1 MSTSRRDFLSAAV
14 TLAGAS
20 AVGSGSASPPQ
31 RGGDLIERSAIE
43 AIAAISRGELTAEE
57 YASVLLARCADT
69 RSLNAFITLEPD
81 KVLEAARECDLKRR
95 AGEQPGPL
103 FGLPVPIKD
112 SISTHDYPTTAGTPG
127 LRNFHPS
134 RDASIV
140 KVLRNAGAIVLG
152 KTNLHEL
159 SYGWTSNNAAF
170 GPVHNPYDPA
180 RIAGGSSGGTAA
192 AVAARMAP
200 LGLGEDT
207 NGSIRI
213 PAALSGVCGLRPT
226 TGRYATE
233 GCVPLTALFDQ
244 TGPLARTIADLGLFD
259 SVVTNDWQPIVP
271 QPLKGVRL
279 GVIRA
284 YYYSELDP
292 EVERVTQAALG
303 RLQEEGAE
311 LVELQFP
318 ELARVHRQITYP
330 VIAHDAPGA
339 IARYLSEYHA
349 GVTFDQ
355 LIDLASPD
363 IRAGFR
369 AVQPGG
375 SDFVSD
381 GDYAAVAQQRI
392 PALRRQFHDHFVRSS
407 VSAMVFPV
415 TCVPAIPIGPE
426 AQVTIADRKVS
437 LFTALARNITPTG
450 AAGLPGL
457 VVPAGLTPSG
467 LPVGIELD
475 ARAGTDRALLA
486 LGMSVA
492 GVLGAPLP
500 PRL

>member
-20 AVGSGSASPPQ
+20 AVGSAPPPQ
-31 RGGDLIERSAIE
+31 RGGGLIDRSAIE
-43 AIAAISRGELTAEE
+43 AVAGIRRGEFTAED
-57 YASVLLARCADT
+57 YASALLARCAGT

-81 KVLEAARECDLKRR
+81 KVLEAARECDLRHR
-95 AGEQPGPL
+95 AGEQPGAL
-103 FGLPVPIKD
+103 FGLPIPIKD

-140 KVLRNAGAIVLG
+140 TVLRNAGAIVLG

-159 SYGWTSNNAAF
+159 SYGWTSDNAAF
-170 GPVHNPYDPA
+170 GAVHNPYDPV
-180 RIAGGSSGGTAA
+180 RISGGSSGGTAA

-200 LGLGEDT
+200 LGVGEDT

-284 YYYSELDP
+284 YYYSDLDP
-292 EVERVTQAALG
+292 EVERVTQAALR

-318 ELARVHRQITYP
+318 ELAQVHRQITYP
-330 VIAHDAPGA
+330 AIAHDAPGA

-349 GVTFDQ
+349 GVSFDQ

-381 GDYAAVAQQRI
+381 ADYAVIVQQRI
-392 PALRRQFHDHFVRSS
+392 PALRRQFHDHFARSS

-415 TCVPAIPIGPE
+415 TCVPALPIGPE
-426 AQVTIADRKVS
+426 GQVTIADRKVS
-437 LFTALARNITPTG
+437 LFAALARNISPTG

-457 VVPAGLTPSG
+457 AIPAGLTQSG

-475 ARAGTDRALLA
+475 ARAGADRNLLA

-492 GVLGAPLP
+492 GALGSPVP

>member
-20 AVGSGSASPPQ
+20 AVGSGSAAPPP
-31 RGGDLIERSAIE
+31 RGGDLIDRSAVE
-43 AIAAISRGELTAEE
+43 AVAGISRGEFTAEE
-57 YASVLLARCADT
+57 YASALLARCAGT

-81 KVLEAARECDLKRR
+81 KVLEAARERDLKHR

-103 FGLPVPIKD
+103 FGLPIPIKD

-140 KVLRNAGAIVLG
+140 TVLRSAGAIVLG

-170 GPVHNPYDPA
+170 GPVHNPYDPG

-200 LGLGEDT
+200 LGVGEDT

-259 SVVTNDWQPIVP
+259 SVLTHDWQPIVP

-292 EVERVTQAALG
+292 EVERVTQTALR

-318 ELARVHRQITYP
+318 ELAQLHRQVTYP
-330 VIAHDAPGA
+330 AIAHDAPGA
-339 IARYLSEYHA
+339 IARYLREYHA
-349 GVTFDQ
+349 GVSFDQ
-355 LIDLASPD
+355 LIDQASPD

-381 GDYAAVAQQRI
+381 ADYAAIVQQRI
-392 PALRRQFHDHFVRSS
+392 PALRRQFHDHFARSN
-407 VSAMVFPV
+407 VAAMVFPA
-415 TCVPAIPIGPE
+415 TCVPALPIGPE
-426 AQVTIADRKVS
+426 AQVRIADRKVS

-457 VVPAGLTPSG
+457 VVPAGLTQSG

-475 ARAGTDRALLA
+475 ARAGTDRTLLA

-492 GVLGAPLP
+492 GVLGTPVP